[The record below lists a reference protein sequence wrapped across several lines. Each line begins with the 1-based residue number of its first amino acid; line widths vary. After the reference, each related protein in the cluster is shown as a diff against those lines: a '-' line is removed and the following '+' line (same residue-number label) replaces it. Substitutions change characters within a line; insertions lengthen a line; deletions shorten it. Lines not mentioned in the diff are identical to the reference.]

1 MSSDPAL
8 FLALERRTLKAKLLL
23 GFGLVLTLPLALG
36 LVSLRS
42 IDLLNRD
49 SQRIYR
55 EYVTGLGHIG
65 EANQLRAS
73 VGRELRQI
81 VLDPRPE
88 LRRQRLLILQQ
99 EQRQLADQLQAALI
113 HTSRPQQL
121 AALRDAER
129 LVNRYLQLVR
139 QTMALVERQPAARSP
154 EAVDFL
160 ASDAFDTTVDELDAT
175 FRRIL
180 QINQQGAQQ
189 ASANSTQLQASSY
202 RLILALVAA
211 GLGLGALA
219 TLVIAR
225 SISRPQGRLQV
236 AVERLAAGELDLD
249 LPSRDDP
256 NEIGALSRSI
266 DVLRRAAL
274 QVEGQRWL
282 KTQQAS
288 IAAQLQGST
297 SFVELAQAFFTA
309 VAPLLGVGHGAFYV
323 YEEEQQ
329 RLRLL
334 HGYALRERKQLQQRL
349 QLGQGLVGQCALERQ
364 PILLSDPPADY
375 VRIGS
380 SLGEAVPRVLAVY
393 PLLRKERLLAV
404 VELAG
409 FRPLSEQEQ
418 ALLAEVL
425 PILAM
430 NLEIIERS
438 SRTARLLE
446 RSQKQ
451 AEAMQRQA
459 TTLQQQAEALEQQ
472 QRALRAT
479 EAWYRSIIESAPDG
493 MLVLDGQ
500 ARVTL
505 ANPQAE
511 AMFGAKAGALQE
523 QSLLELVADRQRPE
537 LQALLAQAGLHA
549 RADVLPP
556 SLEPVLTSE
565 LIGMR
570 PDGTRFPF
578 EIGLSL
584 LPDLGQRGGNL
595 CAALRDISQRRAQEQ
610 AIQELVSQQE
620 AIFQSAPNG
629 ILHSDRGVLIRANQR
644 IAEYLGY
651 EPQELIGQP
660 TSILFR
666 DADDF
671 AAFRSV
677 MTPPLKRGEI
687 ATTEW
692 LVRRQDGS
700 LFQASVSA
708 RALKIE
714 GDQVTA
720 VWIFEDIAERK
731 AAEEKVNAYFNSS
744 NDGLLVLDPE
754 RGWVHANGRAVELF
768 GFASMEELLKTGPAE
783 LSPEVQE
790 NGRLTSE
797 LGPEIIAATLER
809 QGTNRFEWI
818 HRRCDGTTFPCEITL
833 VPITLAGKPV
843 LMTTI
848 RDITE
853 RKQAER
859 ELRQAMALA
868 EEATK
873 AKGDFL
879 ANMSHEIRTPMNA
892 IIGMTHLA
900 LQTELSGKQRNYVVK
915 VQRAAESL
923 LGIINDILD
932 FSKIEAGKLAM
943 EVIDF
948 RLEDVL
954 DHLAS
959 LVGMKAADKGIELLF
974 DEATDVPSALRGDP
988 LWLGQVLINLG
999 NNSVKFTDRGE
1010 IIVGVELVPQA
1021 AEAGVPVAVGQAA
1034 DGQNPDGQA
1043 STDQALGEV
1052 ELHFWV
1058 KDSGI
1063 GMTEEQC
1070 SRLFQSFSQADSS
1083 TTRRYGGTGLGLAIS
1098 KNLVQQMGGRIWV
1111 ESAAGQGSTFH
1122 FHARFALQPNPL
1134 PRRMFSAQELV
1145 GLRVLVADDNAAARE
1160 ILSAMCSG
1168 FGLTVE
1174 LAIDGEQAVK
1184 RVVEAD
1190 GRGESFD
1197 LVLIDWKMPV
1207 LDGID
1212 AAFAIEQASLSRVP
1226 KIILIT
1232 AFGRDDAIE
1241 LASQRGAVFSSVLTK
1256 PTTPSSL
1263 LEAIG
1268 EALDRGTLLE
1278 RRVTPRVDPIVELT
1292 EQLRGARLLLVE
1304 DNEMNQELA
1313 LELLRT
1319 AGLEVVLAQHGQ
1331 EALDILGRDARFDAV
1346 LMDCQMPV
1354 MDGYTATR
1362 VLRANPALADL
1373 PVIAMTANAMAGDR
1387 EKVLEAGM
1395 VDHIAKPLDV
1405 AAMFATIARWVR
1417 PQRAAAA
1424 PLEVPMLPQAAPRP
1438 AAAGGLPEL
1447 PGIDTRI
1454 GLAGTNHNLDLYRK
1468 LLLKFRTGAAH
1479 FAADF
1484 TAALQQARH
1493 GEDPESPMRLAH
1505 TLKGTA
1511 GTIGAAAVQRAAT
1524 QLELACR
1531 SAGPEPHGD
1540 GQLDAEL
1547 NAELNAVVAAL
1558 VPVLDGLD
1566 RLLPEGT
1573 DAVAA
1578 DDAAG
1583 TAAAGSGAESLPVD
1597 LEARLE
1603 AIRALLRDSDGS
1615 ANDALVE
1622 LAAQLAGT
1630 AWAPPLQR
1638 ALRAAAGYDY
1648 DAALAALDPGAA
1660 VSASSSA

>member
-1 MSSDPAL
+1 MSSDPA
-8 FLALERRTLKAKLLL
+8 FLRSLERRPLKTKLLV
-23 GFGLVLTLPLALG
+23 GFGLVLTVPLALG
-36 LVSLRS
+36 LVSLRR
-42 IDLLNRD
+42 IDRLNRD
-49 SQRIYR
+49 SQRIYQ
-55 EYVTGLGHIG
+55 EYVGALGHIS

-88 LRRQRLLILQQ
+88 LRRQRLLTLDR
-99 EQRQLADQLQAALI
+99 EQRQLTQQLQEAQT
-113 HTSRPQQL
+113 HTTLPQQI
-121 AALRDAER
+121 AALREAEQ
-129 LVNRYLQLVR
+129 LVNRYLQSVR
-139 QTMALVERQPAARSP
+139 QALALVELQTPGRNLK
-154 EAVDFL
+154 AVDFL
-160 ASDAFDTTVDELDAT
+160 ASDAFDTTVDQLDST

-180 QINQQGAQQ
+180 QINQQGAQE
-189 ASANSTQLQASSY
+189 ASANSTRLQASSY
-202 RLILALVAA
+202 RLILGLMAG

-219 TLVIAR
+219 TVVVAR
-225 SISRPQGRLQV
+225 SISRPQGRLQA
-236 AVERLAAGELDLD
+236 AVERLAAGELELE

-266 DVLRRAAL
+266 DVLRSAAL

-282 KTQQAS
+282 KAQQAS

-297 SFVELAQAFFTA
+297 SFVELARAFFTA
-309 VAPLLGVGHGAFYV
+309 VAPLLGVGHGAFYI

-329 RLRLL
+329 LLRLL
-334 HGYALRERKQLQQRL
+334 HGYALRERKQLRQHL
-349 QLGQGLVGQCALERQ
+349 QLGEGLVGQCALERQ

-380 SLGEAVPRVLAVY
+380 SLGEAVPKVLAVY

-404 VELAG
+404 VELAA
-409 FRPLSEQEQ
+409 FRPLGEQEQ

-451 AEAMQRQA
+451 AEAMERQA
-459 TTLQQQAEALEQQ
+459 GTLKEQAEALEQQ
-472 QRALRAT
+472 QQALRAT

-493 MLVLDGQ
+493 MLVSDAHG
-500 ARVTL
+500 RVTL

-511 AMFGAKAGALQE
+511 AMFGAAAGGLQE
-523 QSLLELVADRQRPE
+523 QSLLQLVADRQRPE
-537 LQALLAQAGLHA
+537 LQALLDQTGLRP
-549 RADVLPP
+549 RADRPQP
-556 SLEPVLTSE
+556 SPEPVLTSE
-565 LIGMR
+565 LIGVR
-570 PDGTRFPF
+570 PDGSSFPF
-578 EIGLSL
+578 EIGLSR
-584 LPDLGQRGGNL
+584 LPDLGPQGGSL
-595 CAALRDISQRRAQEQ
+595 CVALRDISQRRAQEQ
-610 AIQELVSQQE
+610 AIQELMNQQE

-629 ILHSDRGVLIRANQR
+629 ILYSAAGTLIRANQR

-651 EPQELIGQP
+651 EPEELIGQP
-660 TSILFR
+660 TLILHNSAE
-666 DADDF
+666 DH
-671 AAFRSV
+671 AAFRAV
-677 MTPPLKRGEI
+677 MYPPLMQGGI
-687 ATTEW
+687 ASTEW
-692 LVRRQDGS
+692 VYRRKDGS
-700 LFQASVSA
+700 PFQAAVSA

-720 VWIFEDIAERK
+720 VWILEDIAERK

-744 NDGLLVLDPE
+744 NDGLLVLDPA
-754 RGWVHANGRAVELF
+754 RGGWLHANGRAVELF
-768 GFASMEELLKTGPAE
+768 GFASIEELLKTGPAE

-797 LGPEIIAATLER
+797 LAPEIIAATLE
-809 QGTNRFEWI
+809 QHLTNRFEWI
-818 HRRCDGTTFPCEITL
+818 HRRCDGTLFPCEITL

-868 EEATK
+868 EEATR
-873 AKGDFL
+873 AKSDFL

-900 LQTELSGKQRNYVVK
+900 LQTELNSKQRNYVVK
-915 VQRAAESL
+915 VQRAAENL

-988 LWLGQVLINLG
+988 LRLGQVLINLG
-999 NNSVKFTDRGE
+999 NNAVKFTDRGE
-1010 IIVGVELVPQA
+1010 IIVGVEVVRQP
-1021 AEAGVPVAVGQAA
+1021 AEAALPAA
-1034 DGQNPDGQA
+1034 DGQAPD
-1043 STDQALGEV
+1043 EV

-1063 GMTEEQC
+1063 GMSEEQC

-1083 TTRRYGGTGLGLAIS
+1083 TTRKYGGTGLGLAIS
-1098 KNLVQQMGGRIWV
+1098 KNLVEQMHGRIWV
-1111 ESAAGQGSTFH
+1111 ASTPGQGSTFH
-1122 FHARFALQPNPL
+1122 FHARFALQQNPQ
-1134 PRRMFSAQELV
+1134 PRRMFSAQELQ

-1168 FGLTVE
+1168 FGLAVE
-1174 LAIDGEQAVK
+1174 LAIDGEQAA
-1184 RVVEAD
+1184 RQVVEAEAN
-1190 GRGESFD
+1190 GQPFD
-1197 LVLIDWKMPV
+1197 LVLMDWKMPV
-1207 LDGID
+1207 RDGID
-1212 AAFAIEQASLSRVP
+1212 AAFAIEQASLSRIP

-1278 RRVTPRVDPIVELT
+1278 RRATPRVDPVVELT
-1292 EQLRGARLLLVE
+1292 AQLRGARLLLVE

-1313 LELLRT
+1313 LELLRN
-1319 AGLEVVLAQHGQ
+1319 AGMEVVLAQHGQ

-1362 VLRANPALADL
+1362 ALRANPALADL

-1405 AAMFATIARWVR
+1405 AAMFATIARWIR
-1417 PQRAAAA
+1417 PRPLEASATAA
-1424 PLEVPMLPQAAPRP
+1424 PAEVPVLPQATPRP
-1438 AAAGGLPEL
+1438 SASGELPEL
-1447 PGIDTRI
+1447 PGIDTRV
-1454 GLAGTNHNLDLYRK
+1454 GLAGTNHNPALYRK
-1468 LLLKFRTGAAH
+1468 LLLKFRTAAAH

-1484 TAALQQARH
+1484 AAALQAARH
-1493 GEDPESPMRLAH
+1493 GEDPDTPMRLAH

-1511 GTIGAAAVQRAAT
+1511 GTIGAAAVQQAAA

-1531 SAGPEPHGD
+1531 SAGPAPQGD
-1540 GQLDAEL
+1540 GQFAAEL
-1547 NAELNAVVAAL
+1547 AAVVAAL
-1558 VPVLDGLD
+1558 APVLDGLE
-1566 RLLPEGT
+1566 RLLPE
-1573 DAVAA
+1573 
-1578 DDAAG
+1578 
-1583 TAAAGSGAESLPVD
+1583 AAAAAATGTGADAPGAATTAPGADSLPAD
-1597 LEARLE
+1597 LEPRLE

-1615 ANDALVE
+1615 ANDALTE
-1622 LAAQLAGT
+1622 LADQLAGT
-1630 AWAPPLQR
+1630 TWAPPLQR
-1638 ALRAAAGYDY
+1638 ALRAATGYDY
-1648 DAALAALDPGAA
+1648 DAALAALDPHAA
-1660 VSASSSA
+1660 APAAAAASAAPSA